1 MDTAG
6 EIAGGQFELLAAPM
20 SVDQSVDIVKG
31 LMMLCLKVSVPFL
44 LSAMIIGLL
53 VSFFQAITSL
63 QEQTLTFVPKALV
76 VVVVVFILFPWL
88 INTMMDYTVETFN
101 RMSQAGP

>member
-1 MDTAG
+1 
-6 EIAGGQFELLAAPM
+6 M

-101 RMSQAGP
+101 RMSQVGP

>member
-1 MDTAG
+1 
-6 EIAGGQFELLAAPM
+6 M
-20 SVDQSVDIVKG
+20 SVDQSIDVVKG
-31 LMMLCLKVSVPFL
+31 LMMLCLKVSLPFL

-88 INTMMDYTVETFN
+88 INTMMDYTAETFN
-101 RMSQAGP
+101 RMSQVGP

>member
-1 MDTAG
+1 
-6 EIAGGQFELLAAPM
+6 M

-31 LMMLCLKVSVPFL
+31 LMMLCHKVSLPFL

-88 INTMMDYTVETFN
+88 INTMMDYTAETFN

>member
-1 MDTAG
+1 
-6 EIAGGQFELLAAPM
+6 
-20 SVDQSVDIVKG
+20 
-31 LMMLCLKVSVPFL
+31 MLCLKVSVPFL

-101 RMSQAGP
+101 RMSQSGP

>member
-1 MDTAG
+1 
-6 EIAGGQFELLAAPM
+6 M
-20 SVDQSVDIVKG
+20 SVDQSIDVVKD
-31 LMMLCLKVSVPFL
+31 LMLLCLKVSLPFL

-76 VVVVVFILFPWL
+76 VVAVVFILFPWL
-88 INTMMDYTVETFN
+88 INTMMDYTAETFN
-101 RMSQAGP
+101 RMSQVGP

>member
-1 MDTAG
+1 
-6 EIAGGQFELLAAPM
+6 M

-31 LMMLCLKVSVPFL
+31 LMMLSLKVSVPFL

-88 INTMMDYTVETFN
+88 INTMMDYTAETFN
-101 RMSQAGP
+101 RMSQVGP

>member
-1 MDTAG
+1 
-6 EIAGGQFELLAAPM
+6 M
-20 SVDQSVDIVKG
+20 SVDQSIDIVKG

-88 INTMMDYTVETFN
+88 MNTMMDYTVETFN

>member
-1 MDTAG
+1 
-6 EIAGGQFELLAAPM
+6 
-20 SVDQSVDIVKG
+20 
-31 LMMLCLKVSVPFL
+31 MLCLKVSLPFL

-88 INTMMDYTVETFN
+88 INTMMDYTIETFN

>member
-1 MDTAG
+1 
-6 EIAGGQFELLAAPM
+6 M

-31 LMMLCLKVSVPFL
+31 LMMLCLKVSLPFL

-88 INTMMDYTVETFN
+88 MNTMMDYTVETFN

>member
-1 MDTAG
+1 
-6 EIAGGQFELLAAPM
+6 M

-88 INTMMDYTVETFN
+88 INTMMDYTAETFN
-101 RMSQAGP
+101 RMSKAGP

>member
-1 MDTAG
+1 
-6 EIAGGQFELLAAPM
+6 M

-63 QEQTLTFVPKALV
+63 QEQTLTFVPTALV
-76 VVVVVFILFPWL
+76 GVVVVFILFPWL
-88 INTMMDYTVETFN
+88 MNTMMDYTAETFN

>member
-1 MDTAG
+1 
-6 EIAGGQFELLAAPM
+6 M

-31 LMMLCLKVSVPFL
+31 LMMLCLKVSLPFL

-88 INTMMDYTVETFN
+88 SNTMRDYTAETFN

>member
-1 MDTAG
+1 
-6 EIAGGQFELLAAPM
+6 M

-31 LMMLCLKVSVPFL
+31 LMMLCLKVSLPFL

-76 VVVVVFILFPWL
+76 VVVVFILFPWL

>member
-1 MDTAG
+1 
-6 EIAGGQFELLAAPM
+6 M

-31 LMMLCLKVSVPFL
+31 LMMLCLKVSLPFL

-88 INTMMDYTVETFN
+88 MNTMMDYTAETFN

>member
-1 MDTAG
+1 
-6 EIAGGQFELLAAPM
+6 M

-53 VSFFQAITSL
+53 VSFFQTITSL

>member
-1 MDTAG
+1 
-6 EIAGGQFELLAAPM
+6 M

-31 LMMLCLKVSVPFL
+31 LMMLCLKVSMPFL

>member
-1 MDTAG
+1 
-6 EIAGGQFELLAAPM
+6 M

-101 RMSQAGP
+101 RMSQSGP

>member
-1 MDTAG
+1 
-6 EIAGGQFELLAAPM
+6 M
-20 SVDQSVDIVKG
+20 SIDQSVDIVKG
-31 LMMLCLKVSVPFL
+31 LMMLCLKVSLPFL

>member
-1 MDTAG
+1 
-6 EIAGGQFELLAAPM
+6 M

-88 INTMMDYTVETFN
+88 MNTMMDYTAETFN

>member
-1 MDTAG
+1 
-6 EIAGGQFELLAAPM
+6 M
-20 SVDQSVDIVKG
+20 SVDQSIDVVKD
-31 LMMLCLKVSVPFL
+31 LMLLCLKVSLPFL

-88 INTMMDYTVETFN
+88 INTMMDYTAETFN
-101 RMSQAGP
+101 RMSQVGP

>member
-1 MDTAG
+1 
-6 EIAGGQFELLAAPM
+6 M
-20 SVDQSVDIVKG
+20 SVDQSIDIVKG
-31 LMMLCLKVSVPFL
+31 LMMLCLKVSLPFL

-88 INTMMDYTVETFN
+88 INTMMDYTAETFN
-101 RMSQAGP
+101 RMSQVGP

>member
-1 MDTAG
+1 
-6 EIAGGQFELLAAPM
+6 M
-20 SVDQSVDIVKG
+20 SIDQSVDIVKG

>member
-1 MDTAG
+1 
-6 EIAGGQFELLAAPM
+6 M

-88 INTMMDYTVETFN
+88 INTIMDYTVETFN